1 MSRRKQAPKRDIL
14 SDPLFKSQL
23 LSKFINIVMVSGKK
37 SIAESIIY
45 GALED
50 VLKRMVKNPA
60 LLPQQSEKTEQES
73 ESEDGE
79 GAEGS
84 VEAIDV
90 HAMLAQMSADTSIY
104 KDDAARTAMLE
115 VFRRA
120 LGSVTPMVEVKSRR
134 VGGSTYQ
141 VPVSIHAKRR
151 MALAMRWMA
160 TYSSQRSE
168 RSMMQRLANE
178 IIDAVAGRGGAWKK
192 KEDVYRMA
200 KANQA
205 FAHYRW

>member
-14 SDPLFKSQL
+14 PDPLFKSEL
-23 LSKFINIVMVSGKK
+23 LSKFINVVMVAGKK
-37 SIAESIIY
+37 SISESIIY

-50 VLKRMVKNPA
+50 VLKRLVKNPA
-60 LLPQQSEKTEQES
+60 LLPQMSDSDEGDGSDSEGGS
-73 ESEDGE
+73 
-79 GAEGS
+79 AE
-84 VEAIDV
+84 ALDV
-90 HAMLAQMSADTSIY
+90 HAMLAQMDAAATIY
-104 KDDAARTAMLE
+104 KDEQARAAVLE
-115 VFRRA
+115 VFKQA
-120 LGSVTPMVEVKSRR
+120 LKSITPMVEVKSRR

-141 VPVSIHAKRR
+141 VPVNIHAKRR

-168 RSMMQRLANE
+168 RSMMQRLSNE

>member
-14 SDPLFKSQL
+14 PDPLFESQL
-23 LSKFINIVMVSGKK
+23 LSKFINIVMVAGKK

-60 LLPQQSEKTEQES
+60 LLPQHSES
-73 ESEDGE
+73 ESDEDGDAGE
-79 GAEGS
+79 GDSG
-84 VEAIDV
+84 VNIDV
-90 HAMLAQMSADTSIY
+90 HAILAQMDATASIY
-104 KDDAARTAMLE
+104 KDSTAREAMLA
-115 VFRRA
+115 VFKRA
-120 LGSVTPMVEVKSRR
+120 LSSVTPMVEVKSRR

-141 VPVSIHAKRR
+141 VPVNIHAKRR

-160 TYSSQRSE
+160 TYSAQRSE
-168 RSMMQRLANE
+168 RSMMQRLSNE
-178 IIDAVAGRGGAWKK
+178 IVDAVAGRGGAWKK